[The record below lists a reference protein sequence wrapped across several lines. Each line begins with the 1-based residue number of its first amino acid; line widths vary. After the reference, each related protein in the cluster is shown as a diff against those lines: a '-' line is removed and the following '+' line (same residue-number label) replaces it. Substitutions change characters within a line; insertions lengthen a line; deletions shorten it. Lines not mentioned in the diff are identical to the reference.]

1 MIKIISEEEFINF
14 SKGRSDAS
22 FFQSIGFK
30 RLKES
35 YNETMLLVGYFEANI
50 LKAASLFIK
59 SKPFLENYRLYAPR
73 GFLID
78 YEDIDLLKRFT
89 LELKTFAKNEK
100 VYEIK
105 IDPNIIYRYRSK
117 EGDILNDETNDAV
130 INNLKETGYIHGGF
144 HSDIVY
150 SQSRWNYHL
159 DLDMDI
165 DALYQSFNKNT
176 RKNILSAQNKG
187 VLVKEITSPLEI
199 DNFTEVLNTTGL
211 RKDFKVWDASY
222 YKKVKEAYGDDVYFF
237 LAYIDKNKYISLT
250 KEKLLQEKENLEHIN
265 RDIANAKLSKKLENK
280 RNTSLNLIKK
290 LEEELKAASSLKDIT
305 PIGALVSYISG
316 DYFLSLSS
324 GTSENYKDFNP
335 KYALY
340 DAHIRKAYEL
350 GIKHIDFYGI
360 IPDFDKHSKDYGIL
374 EFKQGFGGYIVELI
388 GEFTLRINLRSNIHK
403 ALQSIKR
410 RISK

>member
-1 MIKIISEEEFINF
+1 MIKIISEEEFISFN
-14 SKGRSDAS
+14 KERSDTS
-22 FFQSIGFK
+22 FFQSTGFK

-35 YNETMLLVGYFEANI
+35 YGEKVLLVGYFEDNS

-59 SKPFLENYRLYAPR
+59 SKPFLGNYRLYAPR
-73 GFLID
+73 GFLIN
-78 YEDIDLLKRFT
+78 YEDKELLKRFT
-89 LELKTFAKNEK
+89 LELKVFAKNEK

-117 EGDILNDETNDAV
+117 EGDILNDKTNDLV
-130 INNLKETGYIHGGF
+130 INNLKEAGYVHGGF

-150 SQSRWNYHL
+150 AQSRWNYHL
-159 DLDMDI
+159 DLDTDI
-165 DALYQSFNKNT
+165 DSLYQSFNKNT
-176 RKNILSAQNKG
+176 RKNILSAQSKG
-187 VLVKEITSPLEI
+187 VMVKEIKSPLEI
-199 DNFTEVLNTTGL
+199 DDFTEVLNTTGL

-237 LAYIDKNKYISLT
+237 LAYIDKSKYVSLT
-250 KEKLLQEKENLEHIN
+250 EEKLLNEKENLEHIN

-290 LEEELKAASSLKDIT
+290 LEEELKESSSLDNIT
-305 PIGALVSYISG
+305 PIGALVSYVSG
-316 DYFLSLSS
+316 KYFLSLSS
-324 GTSENYKDFNP
+324 GTEEKYKEFNP

-340 DAHIRKAYEL
+340 DAHIKKAYEL

-388 GEFTLRINLRSNIHK
+388 GEFTLRINVRSNIHK
-403 ALQSIKR
+403 FLQSIKR